1 MGQKP
6 TGEDKSKVLTFF
18 LLAFPTLLIIMMAQL
33 APQTWWAWTL
43 IAVYQFV
50 MLKQFLDKYYEVM

>member
-33 APQTWWAWTL
+33 APQTWWAWIL